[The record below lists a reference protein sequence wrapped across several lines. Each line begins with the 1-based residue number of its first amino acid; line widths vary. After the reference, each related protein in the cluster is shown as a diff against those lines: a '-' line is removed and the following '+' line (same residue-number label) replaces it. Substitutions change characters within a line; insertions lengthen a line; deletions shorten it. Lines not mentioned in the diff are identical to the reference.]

1 VKTIGQE
8 PVYEVFA
15 RRVEG
20 EPLRHVGWVAAP
32 SDSLARVYARS
43 IYDEETWLEMY
54 VVPRRAVI
62 PVESVRTE
70 AVDEHA

>member
-1 VKTIGQE
+1 M
-8 PVYEVFA
+8 
-15 RRVEG
+15 
-20 EPLRHVGWVAAP
+20 GWVAAP

-54 VVPRRAVI
+54 VVPRRAII

>member
-1 VKTIGQE
+1 MKTIGQE

-15 RRVEG
+15 RRGEG

-54 VVPRRAVI
+54 VVPRRAII
-62 PVESVRTE
+62 PVESVRAE